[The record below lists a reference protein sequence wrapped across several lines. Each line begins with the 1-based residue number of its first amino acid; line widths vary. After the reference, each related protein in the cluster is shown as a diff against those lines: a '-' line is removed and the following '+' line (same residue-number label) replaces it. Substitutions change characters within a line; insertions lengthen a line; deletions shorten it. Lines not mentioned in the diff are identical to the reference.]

1 MQLVPIIIKS
11 TGNLFDVNSEY
22 TTELFMSQLTNSIYR
37 NDDSEPAGVQI
48 VFGTTMLEVELN
60 PYTFWNALRD
70 IGGMLSI
77 MFFFAIFAG
86 CRHTSQFNESL
97 KKAFFRAHV

>member
-11 TGNLFDVNSEY
+11 SSNLFDVNTQY

-37 NDDSEPAGVQI
+37 NDPLEPAGVQI
-48 VFGTTMLEVELN
+48 VFGSTMLEVQLT

-70 IGGMLSI
+70 LGGMISL

-86 CRHTSQFNESL
+86 CRHTRQFNESL
-97 KKAFFRAHV
+97 KKAFYRASA